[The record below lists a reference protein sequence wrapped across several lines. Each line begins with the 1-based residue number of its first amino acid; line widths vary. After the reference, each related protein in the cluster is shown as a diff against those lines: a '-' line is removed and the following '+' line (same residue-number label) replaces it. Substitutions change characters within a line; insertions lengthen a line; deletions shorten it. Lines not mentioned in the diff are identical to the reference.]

1 MHLIQFETCGQ
12 QAFWISVARLFSV
25 GRRGSDQSKLG
36 ARMTKR
42 QALLRLRDDTEN
54 DLNEL
59 RSMEHEDSTD
69 SYATALAT
77 HLKDLTGVVSLL
89 DLGLAKRGLEKLCN

>member
-12 QAFWISVARLFSV
+12 QAFWISVARLLASAGV
-25 GRRGSDQSKLG
+25 DRTKVRWG

>member
-1 MHLIQFETCGQ
+1 
-12 QAFWISVARLFSV
+12 
-25 GRRGSDQSKLG
+25 
-36 ARMTKR
+36 MTNR

-54 DLNEL
+54 ELNEL
-59 RSMEHEDSTD
+59 QSLEHEDSSD

-77 HLKDLTGVVSLL
+77 HLKDLRGVVSLL

>member
-1 MHLIQFETCGQ
+1 
-12 QAFWISVARLFSV
+12 
-25 GRRGSDQSKLG
+25 
-36 ARMTKR
+36 MTKR

-59 RSMEHEDSTD
+59 RSMEHEDSSD
-69 SYATALAT
+69 SYAMALAT
-77 HLKDLTGVVSLL
+77 HLKDLSGVVSLL

>member
-1 MHLIQFETCGQ
+1 
-12 QAFWISVARLFSV
+12 
-25 GRRGSDQSKLG
+25 
-36 ARMTKR
+36 MTKR

-59 RSMEHEDSTD
+59 RSMEREDSE
-69 SYATALAT
+69 SYDTALAT
-77 HLKDLTGVVSLL
+77 RLKDLSGVVSLL